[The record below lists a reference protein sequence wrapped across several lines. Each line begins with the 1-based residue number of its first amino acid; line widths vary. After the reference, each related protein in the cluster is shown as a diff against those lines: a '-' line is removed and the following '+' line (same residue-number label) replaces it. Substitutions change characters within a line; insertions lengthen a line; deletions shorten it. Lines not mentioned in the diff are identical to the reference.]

1 MISDIINDHINDQG
15 VASWV
20 YVFVN
25 VLIIGLLKS
34 AACFCWNSNGE
45 IELLFFPLIIATGIK
60 TIVAFKYL
68 VSGDNFYMDLG
79 GITSKLAV
87 LYFIVSVVSI
97 VV

>member
-1 MISDIINDHINDQG
+1 MISDIINDHINDKG

-34 AACFCWNSNGE
+34 AACFCWNSSEG
-45 IELLFFPLIIATGIK
+45 IELLFFPLIIAAGIK